1 MIRIRVGAVVLA
13 ALVAS
18 WAGAWSLG
26 GTPFAAI
33 VDDLLRRFH
42 AQEQVCQV
50 ALAPAQMCFVV
61 EPGRVAQLAEALEAF
76 LAQGPD
82 AMVRGSWSSANGA
95 HRVAITLTDASWGAL
110 ELWLTELPDHRVE
123 GRFQH
128 LPKRR
133 W

>member
-1 MIRIRVGAVVLA
+1 VIRSRVGALLLT
-13 ALVAS
+13 ALFAS
-18 WAGAWSLG
+18 WAGAWSLV

-42 AQEQVCQV
+42 AQEQVCRV
-50 ALAPAQMCFVV
+50 ALAPAQVCFVV
-61 EPGRVAQLAEALEAF
+61 EPGRAAQVAEALEAF
-76 LAQGPD
+76 LAEGTGSV
-82 AMVRGSWSSANGA
+82 VRGSWSSANGA
-95 HRVAITLTDASWGAL
+95 HRVVITLPDASWGAL
-110 ELWLTELPDHRVE
+110 ELWLTEQPDHRVE

>member
-1 MIRIRVGAVVLA
+1 MIRSRLAVLLLIALA
-13 ALVAS
+13 GS
-18 WAGAWSLG
+18 WAGAWSLA

-33 VDDLLRRFH
+33 VDDLMRRFH
-42 AQEQVCQV
+42 AREQVCPV
-50 ALAPAQMCFVV
+50 ALAPAHVCFVV
-61 EPGRVAQLAEALEAF
+61 EPGHAAQLAEVLEAF
-76 LAQGPD
+76 LGRANG

-95 HRVAITLTDASWGAL
+95 HRVAITLPDASWGAL
-110 ELWLTELPDHRVE
+110 ELWLTEQPDHRVE

>member
-1 MIRIRVGAVVLA
+1 MIRARVGALLLA
-13 ALVAS
+13 ALFAS
-18 WAGAWSLG
+18 WAGAWSLA

-42 AQEQVCQV
+42 AQEQVCRV
-50 ALAPAQMCFVV
+50 ALAPAQVCFVV
-61 EPGRVAQLAEALEAF
+61 EPGRAAQVAEALEAS
-76 LAQGPD
+76 LAEG
-82 AMVRGSWSSANGA
+82 AGSVARGSWSSANGA
-95 HRVAITLTDASWGAL
+95 HRVVITLPDASWGAL
-110 ELWLTELPDHRVE
+110 ELWLTEQPDHRVE